1 MPAGTEL
8 VLDRSSRAE
17 SRVFIDYREQWAQS
31 IMGAT
36 ENRLTTVSMGLAAF
50 SGVSGGIRKSLGYY

>member
-1 MPAGTEL
+1 MIGIKL
-8 VLDRSSRAE
+8 VLGMRGFVRGL
-17 SRVFIDYREQWAQS
+17 VFGGLWENHPQS

>member
-1 MPAGTEL
+1 MDGTEL
-8 VLDRSSRAE
+8 VRKLAE
-17 SRVFIDYREQWAQS
+17 SSGGHADKGLQQKYAQS